1 MHCQKTASFGRC
13 FDYGLQ
19 PPLNM
24 TDTPPENQPDKII
37 IHMKQTLTY
46 LCGLAAALLL
56 VACHDDNAPATE
68 EGTAKATFRIY
79 TRANVSPGTDQ
90 QAALYVAERRQE
102 DEQDEL
108 YCSARHDVGNG
119 SYLLENLGGQWYKLA
134 FVCVPNSVTLP
145 DIPADHAFNN
155 LLLDYTPVLKKQNQQ
170 EDADLAIYRHIIDR
184 WLRPGEQLTEDVTL
198 SRITGQL
205 ILDMGI
211 LKDQF
216 PTQVTKIEIALTD
229 VPSQVYLRNNA
240 NGEIIY
246 PTDNGTGTYTYT
258 YEQIQWDSNDHFRA
272 CLNLLPHT
280 LKEAK
285 VTVTLVDGTD
295 KGITFSLVSG
305 KHDGTEKA
313 DIVVFANTRTT
324 VYFRGMEAD
333 EFEVRYAGFDG
344 SGIGVA
350 DDEWNGWS

>member
-1 MHCQKTASFGRC
+1 
-13 FDYGLQ
+13 
-19 PPLNM
+19 M

-68 EGTAKATFRIY
+68 EGTAQATFRIY

-119 SYLLENLGGQWYKLA
+119 SYLLENLSGQWYKLA
-134 FVCVPNSVTLP
+134 FVCVLNSVTLP
-145 DIPADHAFNN
+145 DITDHAFND
-155 LLLDYTPVLKKQNQQ
+155 LLLDYTPVLKTQNQQ

-216 PTQVTKIEIALTD
+216 PTQVTKIEIALAD
-229 VPSQVYLRNNA
+229 VPNKVYLRDNA
-240 NGEIIY
+240 NGDIIY

-258 YEQIQWDSNDHFRA
+258 YEQIQWDDYTRFRA

-280 LKEAK
+280 LEDAT
-285 VTVTLVDGTD
+285 VTVTLADGTGEGEEPD
-295 KGITFSLVSG
+295 ILTFSLVSG
-305 KHDGTEKA
+305 KHDGTGEKNP
-313 DIVVFANTRTT
+313 ISVLANTRTT
-324 VYFRGMEAD
+324 VYFRGMETD

-350 DDEWNGWS
+350 DDEWDGWR

>member
-1 MHCQKTASFGRC
+1 
-13 FDYGLQ
+13 
-19 PPLNM
+19 M

-145 DIPADHAFNN
+145 DIPADHAFND
-155 LLLDYTPVLKKQNQQ
+155 LLLDYTPVLKTQNQQ

-216 PTQVTKIEIALTD
+216 PSEVTKIEITLNE
-229 VPSQVYLRNNA
+229 VPSKVYLRDNA
-240 NGEIIY
+240 NGEILTNTTS
-246 PTDNGTGTYTYT
+246 PSTYTYI

-295 KGITFSLVSG
+295 EGEEPDILTFSLVSG
-305 KHDGTEKA
+305 HHNGTEEKA
-313 DIVVFANTRTT
+313 DIAVLANTRTT

>member
-1 MHCQKTASFGRC
+1 
-13 FDYGLQ
+13 
-19 PPLNM
+19 M

-56 VACHDDNAPATE
+56 VACQDDNAPATE
-68 EGTAKATFRIY
+68 EGTAQATFRIY

-119 SYLLENLGGQWYKLA
+119 SYLLENLDGQWYKLA
-134 FVCVPNSVTLP
+134 FVCVPNSVNLP
-145 DIPADHAFNN
+145 DIPADHAFND
-155 LLLDYTPVLKKQNQQ
+155 LLLDYTRVLNTQNQQ

-216 PTQVTKIEIALTD
+216 PTQVTKIEITLKD
-229 VPSQVYLRNNA
+229 VPSQVYLRDNA
-240 NGEIIY
+240 DGEIIY

-295 KGITFSLVSG
+295 EGEEPDILTFSLVSG
-305 KHDGTEKA
+305 HHNGTEEKA
-313 DIVVFANTRTT
+313 DIAVLANTRTT
-324 VYFRGMEAD
+324 VYFRGMED
-333 EFEVRYAGFDG
+333 NEFEVRYAGFDG

-350 DDEWNGWS
+350 DDEWDGWS